1 MKEMRVGLDEQEEN
15 IIKEFK
21 ELEDLTSKEKAIK
34 RLIKKS
40 LALIPELQERIKSK
54 QKYKKKQK

>member
-1 MKEMRVGLDEQEEN
+1 MKEIRVSLDEQEDN

-34 RLIKKS
+34 KLIME
-40 LALIPELQERIKSK
+40 IPEIIPEIQERIKSK
-54 QKYKKKQK
+54 EKYKRKQK